1 MLHYKQEP
9 ALEMMRNDESLKFLF
24 ALVKLTKQKKDVHQ
38 FGCLPSQQTFLD
50 YQSWMPAKSDF
61 REIIVDTTPARLHFD
76 MEWEGGERAEELP
89 KVYNVLE
96 AVKEVLERRINGL
109 GVAEST
115 LQTVGDDQ
123 LVLQLPGEQDPSRA
137 AKVLGTTA
145 LLEFRAQKPGTEQ
158 QMTGLLKLKRQAQ
171 AVLNQRRQRSQ
182 ALADGQP
189 APDSTTPP
197 LDLPAEQLAESL
209 RSLGVAVPAG
219 SSEADQLELLLAEIN
234 RRIVELYEPAE
245 LTGKDLT
252 AAGRQQQQSGNGWDV
267 TLSFNSEGG
276 RKFAALTQSIAGSGR
291 LLGIVLDGRSISEAS
306 VGAEFKPAGIT
317 GGSASI
323 TGNFTA
329 EEARDLEVQLRGGSL
344 PLPVKL
350 IEVRTVGPSLGAEN
364 IRSSLVAALSGLAL
378 VAVFMVVVY
387 RLPGLVS
394 VLALSL
400 YALFNL
406 AIYALIPVTLSLP
419 GIAGFILSIGMAV
432 DANVL
437 IFERVKEEL
446 RAGNTLIRSID
457 TGFSL
462 AFSSILDGHVT
473 GLISCAALFALGTGL
488 VKGFAVT
495 LAIGLLLSL
504 FTALTCTRTLLRVL
518 MSYPALRR
526 PNYFLPAS
534 KLPAP
539 VA

>member
-1 MLHYKQEP
+1 MARQQGW
-9 ALEMMRNDESLKFLF
+9 F
-24 ALVKLTKQKKDVHQ
+24 ALILALAIASGALLVSFPLQLGLDLRGGSQLTLQVM
-38 FGCLPSQQTFLD
+38 PSGSIKTVGKEQ
-50 YQSWMPAKSDF
+50 
-61 REIIVDTTPARLHFD
+61 
-76 MEWEGGERAEELP
+76 
-89 KVYNVLE
+89 LE
-96 AVKEVLERRINGL
+96 AVKDVLDRRINGL

-145 LLEFRAQKPGTEQ
+145 LLEFRAQRPGTERE
-158 QMTGLLKLKRQAQ
+158 MTGLLKLKRMAQ
-171 AVLNQRRQRSQ
+171 AVLNQSRAR
-182 ALADGQP
+182 AAAIGNGQP
-189 APDSTTPP
+189 QPP
-197 LDLPAEQLAESL
+197 QAEMKAEDLAKAFEQLGL
-209 RSLGVAVPAG
+209 TVPAG
-219 SSEADQLELLLAEIN
+219 ASETEQLELLLSEVN
-234 RRIVELYEPAE
+234 RKVVALYEPAQ

-252 AAGRQQQQSGNGWDV
+252 GAGRQQQQTGTGWDV
-267 TLSFNSEGG
+267 TLAFNSEGG
-276 RKFAALTQSIAGSGR
+276 KKFAELTQKIAGTGR
-291 LLGIVLDGRSISEAS
+291 LLGIVLDGRSISEAT
-306 VGAEFKPAGIT
+306 VGPEFKPAGIT
-317 GGSASI
+317 GGGASI

-364 IRSSLVAALSGLAL
+364 IRSSLIAALSGLAL

-400 YALFNL
+400 YSLFNL

-504 FTALTCTRTLLRVL
+504 FTALTCTRTLLRLL

-526 PNYFLPAS
+526 STYFLPAAQ
-534 KLPAP
+534 LPSGA
-539 VA
+539 A

>member
-1 MLHYKQEP
+1 MARQQGW
-9 ALEMMRNDESLKFLF
+9 F
-24 ALVKLTKQKKDVHQ
+24 ALILALAIAAGAVLVSFPLQLGLDLKGGSQLTLQVLPAGSITKVKPEQ
-38 FGCLPSQQTFLD
+38 
-50 YQSWMPAKSDF
+50 
-61 REIIVDTTPARLHFD
+61 
-76 MEWEGGERAEELP
+76 
-89 KVYNVLE
+89 LE
-96 AVKEVLERRINGL
+96 AVKDVLDRRINGL

-171 AVLNQRRQRSQ
+171 AVLNQRQQQ
-182 ALADGQP
+182 AQASGQTDAGAADG
-189 APDSTTPP
+189 
-197 LDLPAEQLAESL
+197 LKAEQLAESIQQMGL
-209 RSLGVAVPAG
+209 TVRPG
-219 SSEADQLELLLAEIN
+219 SSEIEQLEQLLAEVN
-234 RRIVELYEPAE
+234 RRIVALYEPAE

-252 AAGRQQQQSGNGWDV
+252 SAGRQQKQAGSGWDV
-267 TLSFNSEGG
+267 TLGFNSEGG
-276 RKFAALTQSIAGSGR
+276 RKFAELTQSIAGTGR

-306 VGAEFKPAGIT
+306 VGPEFRPAGIA

-323 TGNFTA
+323 TGNFSA

-364 IRSSLVAALSGLAL
+364 IRASLMAALSGLAL

-446 RAGNTLIRSID
+446 RGGNTLIRSID
-457 TGFSL
+457 SGFSL

-504 FTALTCTRTLLRVL
+504 FTALTCTRSILRLVT
-518 MSYPALRR
+518 SYPVLRR
-526 PNYFLPAS
+526 VTYFLPARQ
-534 KLPAP
+534 LPAN
-539 VA
+539 AA